1 MKVAV
6 FSTKP
11 YDEKFLTQANALRT
25 PKHEFSFIDVR
36 LNKHTAVLA
45 QGFPCVCVFVNDV
58 LDQEAL
64 ELLHQSDVKFIA
76 LRCAGFNNV
85 DFYEAEKKGIL
96 VGRVPA
102 YSPHSIAEH
111 TIGLMLALS
120 RKICRAYTRT
130 RDGNFS
136 IDGLLGYDI
145 HQKTLGVIGTGKIG
159 AITAKLM
166 KAFGTRVVAYDV
178 YENPELKAAG
188 VEYLP
193 LNDLLCCVDILSLHC
208 PLTDDSYHLIYDKT
222 LEMMKPGVMII
233 NTSRGALIDT
243 EDVITHLKSG
253 KVGALGLDV
262 YEEEANLFFEDYSDK
277 VILDDQIAR
286 ILAFPN
292 VVVTSHQAYF
302 TVEAMQGIV
311 QTTLDNIT
319 AFEQGTPPPGLINWE
334 MLKKG

>member
-11 YDEKFLTQANALRT
+11 YDEEFLNKANVNN
-25 PKHEFSFIDVR
+25 KHEFTFIDVR
-36 LNKHTAVLA
+36 LNKHTVVLA
-45 QGFPCVCVFVNDV
+45 QGFSCVCVFVNDV
-58 LDQEAL
+58 LDVEVL
-64 ELLHQSDVKFIA
+64 DHLHQLGVRFIA

-85 DFYEAEKKGIL
+85 DFYEANKLGL
-96 VGRVPA
+96 VVGRVPA
-102 YSPHSIAEH
+102 YSPYSIAEH

-120 RKICRAYTRT
+120 RNICRAYTRT
-130 RDGNFS
+130 RNGNFS

-145 HQKTLGVIGTGKIG
+145 HSKTLGVIGTGKIG

-166 KAFGTRVVAYDV
+166 TAFGGRVVAHDIYQ
-178 YENPELKAAG
+178 NPELLKLG

-193 LNDLLCCVDILSLHC
+193 LDELLGCVDVLSLHC
-208 PLTDDSYHLIYDKT
+208 PLTDESHHLICKKT
-222 LEMMKPGVMII
+222 IDQMKPGVMIL
-233 NTSRGALIDT
+233 NTSRGALVDT
-243 EDVITHLKSG
+243 EDVIVGLKSG
-253 KVGALGLDV
+253 KIGALGLDV

-302 TVEAMQGIV
+302 TIDAMEGIGNM
-311 QTTLDNIT
+311 TIANIN
-319 AFEQGTPPPGLINWE
+319 AFENETLPPGLLNWE
-334 MLKKG
+334 MLKPK